1 MSAEYGSDLKE
12 NTMKSARTAVLIVLC
27 VLAVFALGRT
37 ADAQQDKRPKH
48 VIWEYRDAA
57 NLNLTQLNAMGA
69 EGWELVVITPYGK
82 DYYYVFKRAKLDAQA
97 GRSKLDAPTGRVKQ
111 DAPK

>member
-1 MSAEYGSDLKE
+1 
-12 NTMKSARTAVLIVLC
+12 MKHARMVVFIVLC
-27 VLAVFALGRT
+27 ILAAFVSGRT
-37 ADAQQDKRPKH
+37 ADAQQDKRPKQQQQQQLQQR

-57 NLNLTQLNAMGA
+57 NLNLTQLNRMGA

-82 DYYYVFKRAKLDAQA
+82 DYYYVFKRAKLDVPAE
-97 GRSKLDAPTGRVKQ
+97 RVKQ